1 MKAGTGALKF
11 MMDGETVVAFL
22 CVLEEVFLQ
31 IFMMTAKSDDNT
43 LSFFELISKS
53 KIWSRNIVLTP
64 PKSNNTTY
72 CI

>member
-1 MKAGTGALKF
+1 VKAGTGALKF

-53 KIWSRNIVLTP
+53 KIWSGNIVLTP
-64 PKSNNTTY
+64 PKSYNAT
-72 CI
+72 